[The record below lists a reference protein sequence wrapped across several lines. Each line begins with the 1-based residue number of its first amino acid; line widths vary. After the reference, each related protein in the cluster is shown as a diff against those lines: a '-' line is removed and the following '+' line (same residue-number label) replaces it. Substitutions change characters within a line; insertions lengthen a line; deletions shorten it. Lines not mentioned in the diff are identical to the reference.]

1 LLWIKTGIIV
11 VGTDIFLIWATLLSL
26 WQRDEYWRERG
37 KDPKHALSAV
47 TRWLWKNSLRCWST
61 LAIHMSTTTQRWPRV
76 LPSPARRQSCTQ
88 VPEGDQHI
96 KLAEL
101 RIRLRDEQSL
111 EEGGRPPRSVD
122 RSSPSSVPEAHLGW
136 NIAEIELAEATR
148 DRDAAREA
156 AGGVESENKEPEATA
171 RCG

>member
-1 LLWIKTGIIV
+1 VLALEQSFAVLEHLGDSYV
-11 VGTDIFLIWATLLSL
+11 DDDPALAEGYFLRPLADNPALKFTKAT
-26 WQRDEYWRERG
+26 
-37 KDPKHALSAV
+37 
-47 TRWLWKNSLRCWST
+47 
-61 LAIHMSTTTQRWPRV
+61 
-76 LPSPARRQSCTQ
+76 
-88 VPEGDQHI
+88 QHI

-122 RSSPSSVPEAHLGW
+122 RSSPSSFPEAQFRW

>member
-111 EEGGRPPRSVD
+111 EEAADLLVF
-122 RSSPSSVPEAHLGW
+122 
-136 NIAEIELAEATR
+136 
-148 DRDAAREA
+148 AARGPVFPRHKTVGIVHADQLTLKRLEKLA
-156 AGGVESENKEPEATA
+156 K
-171 RCG
+171 